1 MNEFLAKLWHYP
13 PIPLPLHYTRTV
25 HGKPGQGDRTL
36 IIKLKRDRATVRAV
50 KEIEKMSITDFL
62 DNFFKDCITDDL
74 PGDVEKIWSTDYFY
88 YWQGHY
94 PGIYRMFKIFDI
106 KKEGE

>member
-25 HGKPGQGDRTL
+25 HGKPGQGYRK
-36 IIKLKRDRATVRAV
+36 IIV
-50 KEIEKMSITDFL
+50 KALRYQPIVQHVKIVKNMSVTDFVNYFFPDDK
-62 DNFFKDCITDDL
+62 DNEWGDIDRIYSINYFK
-74 PGDVEKIWSTDYFY
+74 
-88 YWQGHY
+88 YWQLYY
-94 PGIYRMFKIFDI
+94 PIIYRMFKIFDI